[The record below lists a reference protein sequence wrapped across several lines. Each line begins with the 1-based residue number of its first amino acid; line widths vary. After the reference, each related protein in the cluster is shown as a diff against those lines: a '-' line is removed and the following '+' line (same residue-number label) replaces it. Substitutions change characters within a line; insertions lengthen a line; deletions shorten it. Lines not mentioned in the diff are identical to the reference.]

1 MDFQRLW
8 ETVMICLTSEAI
20 CKTVGSMMSQHGQN
34 GSLNIILIYSWV
46 WLSPLSYFRFEVSA
60 LPLVFASPILT
71 PPHADQSYR
80 ARDTAIFDNAQV

>member
-20 CKTVGSMMSQHGQN
+20 FKTAGSMMSQHGQN
-34 GSLNIILIYSWV
+34 GSLNIILIYSGV

-60 LPLVFASPILT
+60 LPLASPILT

-80 ARDTAIFDNAQV
+80 ARDTAI